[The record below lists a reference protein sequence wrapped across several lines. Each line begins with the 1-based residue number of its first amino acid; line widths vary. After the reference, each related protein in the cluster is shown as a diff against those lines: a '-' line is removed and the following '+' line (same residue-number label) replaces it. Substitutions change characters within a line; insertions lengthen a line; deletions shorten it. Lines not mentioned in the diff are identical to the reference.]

1 MWNDWHDMKMKARF
15 VIALG
20 SCCLAAL
27 FAFSGATA
35 AESPEK
41 KPLDVIELK
50 TVPDGVYEVRLQ
62 LDGAASM
69 VTLAL
74 KNNRATFVK
83 SDAAKFEGLS
93 GEFELI
99 GNGVFMARLA
109 GGSHRATQLWVFK
122 PDGTALVKEVP
133 DRGENQVAQRVK

>member
-15 VIALG
+15 AIALG
-20 SCCLAAL
+20 CCSLAAL
-27 FAFSGATA
+27 FALSGARA

-41 KPLDVIELK
+41 TPLDVLELK

-62 LDGAASM
+62 LDGAAST

-74 KNNRATFVK
+74 KNNRAAFVK

-122 PDGTALVKEVP
+122 PDGIALVKEVP
-133 DRGENQVAQRVK
+133 DRGEKQVAQRVK